1 MYTSNPLVD
10 FHIEHIKSSL
20 ENPEGFKKKYSAEL
34 GLDDQFP
41 INKEF
46 AVVRTHES
54 FICLNQGQ
62 LQDVLVSVARD
73 KFSAA
78 AMVMVDDYEH
88 VALAIK

>member
-1 MYTSNPLVD
+1 MFTSDPVVE
-10 FHIEHIKSSL
+10 FHIEFIKRSL
-20 ENPEGFKKKYSAEL
+20 ENTQTFRKKSATEL
-34 GLDDQFP
+34 ELDDQFSP
-41 INKEF
+41 NKEF